1 MVTYHIF
8 APMDTEIAYVD
19 SFEDA
24 FHDSKV
30 QRALEKMFS
39 LESLETSDYNH
50 CKINQFKD
58 SISYKDKLP
67 WHKWI
72 PSNPA
77 VVLRALDR
85 VA

>member
-1 MVTYHIF
+1 
-8 APMDTEIAYVD
+8 MDTEIAYVD

-24 FHDSKV
+24 FHDSEV
-30 QRALEKMFS
+30 QRGLEKMFS
-39 LESLETSDYNH
+39 LESLGLPSEKTSDYNH

-72 PSNPA
+72 PSNHA
-77 VVLRALDR
+77 VVLHVLDR